1 MPSSLLHE
9 LAIIPVYFIIFKMI
23 YFFAFCKQKTQQIKM
38 TGTYNLC
45 SYIYILKKTL
55 CQT

>member
-23 YFFAFCKQKTQQIKM
+23 YFFAFCKQKNPTDK
-38 TGTYNLC
+38 NDLHV
-45 SYIYILKKTL
+45 
-55 CQT
+55 